1 MANALTA
8 NESALLASYEK
19 TIENGVRSFVEVGE
33 ALLNIRDSRLY
44 RETHKTF
51 EAYCADRWSL
61 TVRNAYQL
69 IEAAGVYDD
78 VNQGTQKPANEKQAR
93 PLTSVPKESR
103 AEVWQYALDTA
114 PTDDEGNP
122 KVTGSHVEKAVKE
135 WKEEKKPKPEK
146 SEGPSLPD
154 TSAFDDLAES
164 IKALV
169 ADASALSKSDAG
181 KFLNIKRVRALAS
194 DIKKLLKEARP
205 VAICPYCEGRRC
217 QMCARSGAVTEE
229 MVSNF
234 EPEGK

>member
-1 MANALTA
+1 MATSLTT
-8 NESALLASYEK
+8 NEQTLLKSYEGVIGKGIAAFQEVGAALLH
-19 TIENGVRSFVEVGE
+19 
-33 ALLNIRDSRLY
+33 IRDGRLY
-44 RETHKTF
+44 RAEFKTF
-51 EAYCADRWSL
+51 EEYCRAKWNMDRHYAHRL
-61 TVRNAYQL
+61 TTAAET
-69 IEAAGVYDD
+69 IEMLPVG
-78 VNQGTQKPANEKQAR
+78 NKPNSERQAR

-103 AEVWQYALDTA
+103 AEVWQHAVDTA
-114 PTDDEGNP
+114 PRDEDEQP
-122 KVTGSHVEKAVKE
+122 VITARHVEKAVKE

-146 SEGPSLPD
+146 AQGPSLPD

-194 DIKKLLKEARP
+194 DIRKLLKEARP

>member
-1 MANALTA
+1 MATSLTT
-8 NESALLASYEK
+8 NEQTLLASYEK
-19 TIENGVRSFVEVGE
+19 SIAAGLDTFQEVGTS
-33 ALLNIRDSRLY
+33 LLKIRDGRLY
-44 RETHKTF
+44 LATHKTF
-51 EAYCADRWSL
+51 ELYCRERWGLSRNYADRI
-61 TVRNAYQL
+61 TAAA
-69 IEAAGVYDD
+69 EAVEMLPMGS
-78 VNQGTQKPANEKQAR
+78 KPTSERQAR

-103 AEVWQYALDTA
+103 AEVWQHAVDTA
-114 PTDDEGNP
+114 PRDEDEQP
-122 KVTGSHVEKAVKE
+122 VITAKHVEKAVKE

-194 DIKKLLKEARP
+194 DIRKLLKEARP